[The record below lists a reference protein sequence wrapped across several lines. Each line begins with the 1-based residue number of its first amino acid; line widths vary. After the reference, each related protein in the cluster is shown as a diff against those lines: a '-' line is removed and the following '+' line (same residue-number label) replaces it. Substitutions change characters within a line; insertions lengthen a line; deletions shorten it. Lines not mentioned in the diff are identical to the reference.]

1 MNDNENLPTEAEII
15 VIRAT
20 AEESKKP
27 HESLLAKT
35 TIIKK
40 AITPSEFQ
48 LPQGPTRV
56 GGTWYV

>member
-1 MNDNENLPTEAEII
+1 MNNENLPTEAEII

-40 AITPSEFQ
+40 AIAPSEFQ